1 MAQIIRRNMRDAM
14 GITVPAP
21 TTIIVLFVQNTEN
34 VPFLFLIYCIIYIVI
49 IFVYCKIKEV
59 IILLFS
65 GYLSKHL
72 YGRIVSSQ
80 SESIKTPLDDEE
92 LKALK
97 KFKVSYKIVF
107 NNDGEPIY
115 ILDTQELKSI
125 FCN

>member
-1 MAQIIRRNMRDAM
+1 M
-14 GITVPAP
+14 
-21 TTIIVLFVQNTEN
+21 
-34 VPFLFLIYCIIYIVI
+34 
-49 IFVYCKIKEV
+49 
-59 IILLFS
+59 LFS

-115 ILDTQELKSI
+115 ILDTQELKSFFVTEDNCHI
-125 FCN
+125 NAVNKFTNCKLKWLKEQYQY

>member
-1 MAQIIRRNMRDAM
+1 M
-14 GITVPAP
+14 
-21 TTIIVLFVQNTEN
+21 
-34 VPFLFLIYCIIYIVI
+34 
-49 IFVYCKIKEV
+49 
-59 IILLFS
+59 LFS

-107 NNDGEPIY
+107 NNDLVIGI
-115 ILDTQELKSI
+115 ILSIIAFILTNNQLKKQ
-125 FCN
+125 N

>member
-1 MAQIIRRNMRDAM
+1 MLLSR
-14 GITVPAP
+14 
-21 TTIIVLFVQNTEN
+21 
-34 VPFLFLIYCIIYIVI
+34 YI
-49 IFVYCKIKEV
+49 
-59 IILLFS
+59 
-65 GYLSKHL
+65 SKHL

>member
-1 MAQIIRRNMRDAM
+1 M
-14 GITVPAP
+14 
-21 TTIIVLFVQNTEN
+21 
-34 VPFLFLIYCIIYIVI
+34 YIVI